1 MAARVPLTPGPVPVP
16 TSGCLP
22 AGLRDIAAGSGA
34 GSGAGA
40 PGSSAGPRWVLP
52 QRPPLAARL
61 SASPRLAPLGLCC
74 AVGGGAMRRPNVLL
88 TGAGTGGTWA
98 GIWGTRAGI
107 WGHEEPFPP
116 CPALASLCAK
126 PPPPP
131 LQVSPQEGLSGGR
144 PAPHA
149 LTCFLGGI
157 LFFFFFCFRYAGC
170 GEEHAGEGARLQDW
184 ADLHQRGG
192 PGQRR

>member
-61 SASPRLAPLGLCC
+61 SASPRLASPRSGCAVLCC
-74 AVGGGAMRRPNVLL
+74 GRRGHAAAQRAAHRCGDGGD
-88 TGAGTGGTWA
+88 TGRDLGDTGGDL
-98 GIWGTRAGI
+98 GTRGA
-107 WGHEEPFPP
+107 PSSLS
-116 CPALASLCAK
+116 CPRLSLCK
-126 PPPPP
+126 TTPPPFRFP
-131 LQVSPQEGLSGGR
+131 LRRGSL
-144 PAPHA
+144 
-149 LTCFLGGI
+149 
-157 LFFFFFCFRYAGC
+157 
-170 GEEHAGEGARLQDW
+170 EGARL
-184 ADLHQRGG
+184 LTL
-192 PGQRR
+192 